1 MRAYRISGTNRITKP
16 RITAQVA
23 AITFLEAMKFMHKDY
38 YRLSC
43 HDKRGV
49 EIESYV

>member
-1 MRAYRISGTNRITKP
+1 MRAYRISGTDRITKQ

-23 AITFLEAMKFMHKDY
+23 AISFIEAMQFMHKDY

-43 HDKRGV
+43 LDKRGV
-49 EIESYV
+49 EIAP